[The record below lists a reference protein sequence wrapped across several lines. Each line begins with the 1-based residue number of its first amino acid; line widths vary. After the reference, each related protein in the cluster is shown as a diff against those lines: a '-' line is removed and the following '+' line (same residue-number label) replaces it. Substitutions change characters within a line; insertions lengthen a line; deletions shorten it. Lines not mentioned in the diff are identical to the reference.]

1 MRDKIKGEKYFKIF
15 ISEDSKRIKKFSHQL
30 KRGKVAEER
39 IFPVKAKV
47 HDLKLGIMI
56 AKYSRGDSVAAL
68 EKEYLQLVEEWQEV
82 FEADY
87 YNKNLK
93 MISLAVLF
101 GVDSSILEGI
111 KLLLQKANIN
121 DWLFDFLLNTAGNE
135 MAEVTSDLLFP
146 QSYDL
151 LKKAVY
157 AENKVEL
164 LKRYLM
170 ETWYSKDCGC
180 YEAHKSEQNIYYG
193 YWSFETG
200 AVAKILKLDDDDLK
214 NVQYYPYDLVHYKS

>member
-1 MRDKIKGEKYFKIF
+1 MRDKLKGEKYFKNF

-30 KRGKVAEER
+30 KMGKVAEER
-39 IFPVKAKV
+39 IFPVKAEV
-47 HDLKLGIMI
+47 HNLKLGVMI
-56 AKYSRGDSVAAL
+56 AQYSRGDSVAVL
-68 EKEYLQLVEEWQEV
+68 EKEYLQLVGEWEEV

-101 GVDSSILEGI
+101 GVDSSILERI

-121 DWLFDFLLNTAGNE
+121 DWLFDFLLNMGDDE
-135 MAEVTSDLLFP
+135 MAEATSDLLFP
-146 QSYDL
+146 RSYGL

-164 LKRYLM
+164 LKRYLI
-170 ETWYSKDCGC
+170 EAWYHRDCGC

-193 YWSFETG
+193 YWSFEAG
-200 AVAKILKLDDDDLK
+200 AVAKILKLDDDDLI
-214 NVQYYPYDLVHYKS
+214 HYRE